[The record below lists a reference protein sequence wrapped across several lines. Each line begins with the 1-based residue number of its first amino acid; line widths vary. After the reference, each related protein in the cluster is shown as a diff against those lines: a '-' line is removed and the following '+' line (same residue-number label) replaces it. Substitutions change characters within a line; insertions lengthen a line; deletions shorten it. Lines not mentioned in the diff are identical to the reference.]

1 MITEAKLEEMINQAK
16 TSTKQR
22 KFKQSIE
29 MIIVFK
35 DIDVKKGFALNEV
48 VQLPKTSSPA
58 TVCIMATGDMGQKAK
73 EAKADAVVGSEELDR
88 FAANKRASRKFIN
101 KYDFFLADTQIMP
114 VVGKVLGQLLGPRGK
129 MPTPVPFNASIE
141 SFLQRFRASQILPLR
156 KAFKGEV
163 EFVCV
168 KDKVAQKALEKLNIA
183 GIKGISEELTGQ
195 CLFLFTNMSPFK
207 LNVLLLKNKIMMAAR
222 GGDIASV
229 DIVVPAKNTGIAPGP
244 MLTEFKEAGIPTKID
259 QGTIWIQKDTTPV
272 KKGEAIN
279 EKLAALLGKLDIK
292 PVEAGISLYT
302 ALEEGLKYAAEEMIV
317 DVAKIRNAFTQF
329 HQEAIS
335 LSIEAAYV
343 TAENINQI
351 LSKAAQSARSVS
363 VESGFMT
370 DETKEQILQ
379 KAHSQANALSTKAK
393 DYTAS

>member
-1 MITEAKLEEMINQAK
+1 MHENRTIYPKRKTQMYQQLLEIPKKYKVIAL
-16 TSTKQR
+16 
-22 KFKQSIE
+22 
-29 MIIVFK
+29 
-35 DIDVKKGFALNEV
+35 VK
-48 VQLPKTSSPA
+48 
-58 TVCIMATGDMGQKAK
+58 
-73 EAKADAVVGSEELDR
+73 
-88 FAANKRASRKFIN
+88 IN
-101 KYDFFLADTQIMP
+101 K
-114 VVGKVLGQLLGPRGK
+114 V
-129 MPTPVPFNASIE
+129 
-141 SFLQRFRASQILPLR
+141 RASQILPLR
-156 KAFKGEV
+156 KTLKGEV
-163 EFVCV
+163 EFICV
-168 KDKVAQKALEKLNIA
+168 KDRIAQKALEKLNIP

-195 CLFLFTNMSPFK
+195 CLFIFTNMSPFK
-207 LNVLLLKNKIMMAAR
+207 LNVLLAKNKIMMAAR

-302 ALEEGLKYAAEEMIV
+302 ALEEGLKYAAEELIV

-343 TAENINQI
+343 TADNINQI

-379 KAHSQANALSTKAK
+379 KAHGQAKALSTKAK
-393 DYTAS
+393 DYAAS

>member
-1 MITEAKLEEMINQAK
+1 MHENRTTYPKRKAQMYQQLLEIPKKYKVIA
-16 TSTKQR
+16 
-22 KFKQSIE
+22 
-29 MIIVFK
+29 IVK
-35 DIDVKKGFALNEV
+35 
-48 VQLPKTSSPA
+48 
-58 TVCIMATGDMGQKAK
+58 
-73 EAKADAVVGSEELDR
+73 
-88 FAANKRASRKFIN
+88 IN
-101 KYDFFLADTQIMP
+101 K
-114 VVGKVLGQLLGPRGK
+114 V
-129 MPTPVPFNASIE
+129 
-141 SFLQRFRASQILPLR
+141 RASQILPLR

-195 CLFLFTNMSPFK
+195 CIFLFTNMSPFK
-207 LNVLLLKNKIMMAAR
+207 LNVLLSKNKIMMAAR

-302 ALEEGLKYAAEEMIV
+302 ALEEGLKYSAEEMVV

-343 TAENINQI
+343 TADNINQI

-379 KAHSQANALSTKAK
+379 KAHSQAKSVSTKAK
-393 DYTAS
+393 GYAAS